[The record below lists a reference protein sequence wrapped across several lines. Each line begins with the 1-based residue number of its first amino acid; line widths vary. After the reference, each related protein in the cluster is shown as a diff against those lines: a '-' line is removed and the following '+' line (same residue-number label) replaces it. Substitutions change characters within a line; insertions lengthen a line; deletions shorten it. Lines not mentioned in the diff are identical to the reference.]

1 MPSSAQVLKYTRLKE
16 ELLELESTI
25 NLIKARVIRDVD
37 FDEVLRYNICQM
49 AGGMTQGLGGF
60 LMNIHNLIIGEVD
73 PSGSGPSGPE
83 SP

>member
-60 LMNIHNLIIGEVD
+60 LMNSHNLITGEVD